1 MTRHDVRSPAKYSA
15 KLVFFVF
22 FVGSI
27 SLFAGCGSDGGAV
40 PVAGTV
46 TYRGQPFSNASITF
60 YPAAGRPVGAAI
72 VDGAY
77 STELLPGD
85 YKVTV
90 SLGVNL
96 PPGWKEG
103 DPVPPREMTLPDR
116 YSSVLHTTLA
126 AKVTDVQGEPIDFP
140 LQ

>member
-1 MTRHDVRSPAKYSA
+1 VA
-15 KLVFFVF
+15 
-22 FVGSI
+22 
-27 SLFAGCGSDGGAV
+27 AGCGNSADGV
-40 PVAGTV
+40 SVNGTV

-60 YPAAGRPVGAAI
+60 YPATGRPVSAAI
-72 VDGAY
+72 TEGQY
-77 STELLPGD
+77 SAQLQPGD

-103 DPVPPREMTLPDR
+103 DPVPPREIVLPER
-116 YSSVLHTTLA
+116 YTSVLHTQLA
-126 AKVTDVQGEPIDFP
+126 ATVAADQSEPIDFA

>member
-1 MTRHDVRSPAKYSA
+1 MTHHDLRSPANYFA
-15 KLVFFVF
+15 KLVLIVF
-22 FVGSI
+22 YVGSI
-27 SLFAGCGSDGGAV
+27 SFLSGCGSDAGTV
-40 PVAGTV
+40 PVSGTV

-72 VDGAY
+72 VEGEY

-96 PPGWKEG
+96 PSGWKEG
-103 DPVPPREMTLPDR
+103 DPVPPREITLPDR
-116 YSSVLHTTLA
+116 YTNVLHTTLT
-126 AKVTDVQGEPIDFP
+126 AKVNDSQREPIDFALP
-140 LQ
+140 

>member
-1 MTRHDVRSPAKYSA
+1 MKRHDVRSSA
-15 KLVFFVF
+15 ERFTELVFVLF
-22 FVGSI
+22 FVGPI
-27 SLFAGCGSDGGAV
+27 SLLVGCGSDGGAV
-40 PVAGTV
+40 AVSGTV
-46 TYRGQPFSNASITF
+46 TFRGQPFSNASITF
-60 YPAAGRPVGAAI
+60 YPAAGPPVGAAI
-72 VDGAY
+72 VDGEY
-77 STELLPGD
+77 STALLPGD

-116 YSSVLHTTLA
+116 YTSVLHTALT
-126 AKVTDVQGEPIDFP
+126 AKVSDGQREPIDFA